1 MCWWRR
7 SALRHHR
14 TVEGF
19 PERLD
24 QVFLRLG
31 GDVEPT
37 ILLGQAADVEDALL
51 ARPKEILNAI
61 ADDVDGQLLGRRM
74 EFFAKVARRTS
85 AGLFA
90 VGDHD
95 DDARLIP
102 VVEHLGRLLHRRGQ
116 GRAATRRES
125 VHGLHDDGPGIGSGL
140 EIEVDV
146 ALLVRP
152 RTVGDEA
159 DAAKFRGARQNLSQR
174 VPRFVNPRDGGRDT
188 LSHVPGH
195 RA

>member
-1 MCWWRR
+1 
-7 SALRHHR
+7 LRHHR
-14 TVEGF
+14 AVEGF
-19 PERLD
+19 PERFD
-24 QVFLRLG
+24 QVFLRLC

-51 ARPKEILNAI
+51 ACPREILNAI

-74 EFFAKVARRTS
+74 EFFAKVARRAS
-85 AGLFA
+85 ARLFA

-125 VHGLHDDGPGIGSGL
+125 VHRAHDYGPGIGGGL

-152 RTVGDEA
+152 RTIGDEA

-174 VPRFVNPRDGGRDT
+174 VPRFVNPWDGGRDT
-188 LSHVPGH
+188 LSDIPGH

>member
-1 MCWWRR
+1 ML
-7 SALRHHR
+7 S
-14 TVEGF
+14 
-19 PERLD
+19 
-24 QVFLRLG
+24 
-31 GDVEPT
+31 
-37 ILLGQAADVEDALL
+37 QAADVENALL
-51 ARPKEILNAI
+51 ARPKEILNVV
-61 ADDVDGQLLGRRM
+61 ADDVDGQLLGRGM
-74 EFFAKVARRTS
+74 EFFAKVARRAP

-102 VVEHLGRLLHRRGQ
+102 VVEHLGRLLHRRGH

-125 VHGLHDDGPGIGSGL
+125 VHRAHDDGPGIGSGF

-152 RTVGDEA
+152 RTIGDEP
-159 DAAKFRGARQNLSQR
+159 DAAKFRGARQYLSQC
-174 VPRFVNPRDGGRDT
+174 VPRFVNPWDGGRDT
-188 LSHVPGH
+188 LPDVPGH